1 MTISVDINLDTP
13 IYQLT
18 PRQFFQM
25 QQEFMAM
32 QEPKVEDKKEEKPSR
47 ADVPKYLNSIDDL
60 AKFLGCS
67 KSTIY
72 NMKSEGVL
80 DDAISQYG
88 RWMVFDVE
96 KIIEKFKLS
105 NRYAT
110 NKKW

>member
-18 PRQFFQM
+18 PRQLFQM
-25 QQEFMAM
+25 QQEYMAM
-32 QEPKVEDKKEEKPSR
+32 QEPKVEKKKEEVK
-47 ADVPKYLNSIDDL
+47 AGVPKYLNSIDDL

-105 NRYAT
+105 NKYAT
-110 NKKW
+110 KKSW

>member
-18 PRQFFQM
+18 PRQLFQM
-25 QQEFMAM
+25 QQEYMAM
-32 QEPKVEDKKEEKPSR
+32 QEPKVEKKKEEVK
-47 ADVPKYLNSIDDL
+47 AGVPKYLNAIDDL

-105 NRYAT
+105 NKYAT
-110 NKKW
+110 KKSW